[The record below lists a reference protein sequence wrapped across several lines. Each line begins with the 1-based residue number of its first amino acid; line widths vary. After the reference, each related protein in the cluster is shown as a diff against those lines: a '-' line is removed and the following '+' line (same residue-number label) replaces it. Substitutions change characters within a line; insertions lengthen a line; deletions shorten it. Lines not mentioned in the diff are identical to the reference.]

1 MVAFE
6 PQQGSIIKTPAL
18 LRRLLF
24 ASGLVLLAACGDST
38 APGGAGQ
45 AISVAVVPS
54 TASLLTSGSQDFTAT
69 VTNDPSNGGVTW
81 SITACSG
88 DASVCGSL
96 GNMTSTRATYTAP
109 TTAPPALGVT
119 ATAVKDNSKSFTA
132 TVAITAI
139 APAGQI
145 AFTSNRDGQNEIYVM
160 NADGS
165 GAGRLT
171 NNPAND
177 FSPAWSLDAAKIAF
191 VSDRDGHPEIY
202 VINADGSGLARLTN
216 NPAQDEWPA
225 WSPDGSRIAFI
236 TTRDGNPEIY
246 AVNADGS
253 GSTRITSNPWQ
264 YFTPVWS
271 PDGTKIAFSGYDG
284 SSQIY
289 VVNADGSNVT
299 RLTSIGSASS
309 PVWSPDGS
317 KIAFASNGDGNGEV
331 YLMNADGSGVRN
343 LTN

>member
-1 MVAFE
+1 MQRWPRGLRQPVPCHDHAGDLHRTANGAARLGTVARRTDA
-6 PQQGSIIKTPAL
+6 QPAL
-18 LRRLLF
+18 PRRE
-24 ASGLVLLAACGDST
+24 
-38 APGGAGQ
+38 PGH
-45 AISVAVVPS
+45 PR
-54 TASLLTSGSQDFTAT
+54 T
-69 VTNDPSNGGVTW
+69 V
-81 SITACSG
+81 
-88 DASVCGSL
+88 
-96 GNMTSTRATYTAP
+96 
-109 TTAPPALGVT
+109 GVT
-119 ATAVKDNSKSFTA
+119 AGVDRDRSKGGRGRG
-132 TVAITAI
+132 AI
-139 APAGQI
+139 AGMAEG
-145 AFTSNRDGQNEIYVM
+145 G
-160 NADGS
+160 
-165 GAGRLT
+165 
-171 NNPAND
+171 
-177 FSPAWSLDAAKIAF
+177 KIAF
-191 VSDRDGHPEIY
+191 MSFRDGNWEIY
-202 VINADGSGLARLTN
+202 LMHADGTGLVNLTN

-317 KIAFASNGDGNGEV
+317 KIAFASNGDGHGEV
-331 YLMNADGSGVRN
+331 YLINADGSGVRN
-343 LTN
+343 LTNNPASDFGPAWRPRGP

>member
-145 AFTSNRDGQNEIYVM
+145 AFTSQRDGNEEIYVM

-165 GAGRLT
+165 GQVNLT
-171 NNPAND
+171 NSGRGD
-177 FSPAWSLDAAKIAF
+177 YRPAWSPDGSKIAF
-191 VSDRDGHPEIY
+191 MSSLGYLNGAVY
-202 VINADGSGLARLTN
+202 VMNADGSGVTRLTN
-216 NPAQDEWPA
+216 DPADADIPQ
-225 WSPDGSRIAFI
+225 WSPDGSRIAFFAW
-236 TTRDGNPEIY
+236 DGSNSGIY
-246 AVNADGS
+246 VMNADGS
-253 GSTRITSNPWQ
+253 GLRNLTNKAAYEVP
-264 YFTPVWS
+264 PHWS
-271 PDGTKIAFSGYDG
+271 PDGRQIAFLGG
-284 SSQIY
+284 GLY
-289 VVNADGSNVT
+289 V
-299 RLTSIGSASS
+299 
-309 PVWSPDGS
+309 
-317 KIAFASNGDGNGEV
+317 
-331 YLMNADGSGVRN
+331 MNADGSGVTQ
-343 LTN
+343 LTNNASDWAPAWRPRGP